1 MTDISVIKM
10 IISVAVWRI
19 YPSWMNDKL
28 RAWEGLGYSGMFW
41 ARISRDDFRS
51 KLENISFLSRVMFI
65 SKSFSVSRAF
75 VRFGAKRSS
84 SGAFGFDDVLELFWK
99 LRFVSGDFLRT
110 LNMTMIIFLKIAFI
124 FSKQSRCHLPDSCG
138 DLQAEQSTFVMVRRK
153 LEWKLDFRTL
163 ARSSADRRIVDHRRD
178 RNESLAVIHGLKEKK
193 TQWSQSVVVRSIN
206 PSSFTKSASFRS
218 LFRRPDVAT
227 VLHFT
232 VFLYVDAQLQVGQ
245 AAARGRAKRSS
256 HPWHFRCWSPKRNE
270 LECTDLVPLDSGIT
284 PFFVTWC
291 NYHCWFCVRKALWR
305 WFYPRSRK
313 RDHFQ
318 TLATGVP
325 NLKT

>member
-19 YPSWMNDKL
+19 YPSWANDKL
-28 RAWEGLGYSGMFW
+28 RAWEGLGHSGMFW
-41 ARISRDDFRS
+41 ARLSRDDFRS

-84 SGAFGFDDVLELFWK
+84 AGAFGFDDALELFLK
-99 LRFVSGDFLRT
+99 TPLCLRAFLA
-110 LNMTMIIFLKIAFI
+110 NPEYDHEIFLKISFI

-138 DLQAEQSTFVMVRRK
+138 DLQAGQSTFVMVSRK
-153 LEWKLDFRTL
+153 PEWKLDLRTL
-163 ARSSADRRIVDHRRD
+163 ARSSAEGSSIIVAIGTSRLRWFLVQK
-178 RNESLAVIHGLKEKK
+178 RKK
-193 TQWSQSVVVRSIN
+193 KAQWSQSVIARSIK
-206 PSSFTKSASFRS
+206 PSSFTKPASFRS
-218 LFRRPDVAT
+218 LFRRPDVST

-256 HPWHFRCWSPKRNE
+256 HPWQFRCWSPKRNE
-270 LECTDLVPLDSGIT
+270 FDCTD
-284 PFFVTWC
+284 
-291 NYHCWFCVRKALWR
+291 WFHWTRHNTVFRHVMQLSLLILC
-305 WFYPRSRK
+305 
-313 RDHFQ
+313 
-318 TLATGVP
+318 
-325 NLKT
+325 

>member
-1 MTDISVIKM
+1 MTDISVIKK
-10 IISVAVWRI
+10 ITSVAVWRI
-19 YPSWMNDKL
+19 YPSWVNEKL
-28 RAWEGLGYSGMFW
+28 RAWEGLGHSGMFW
-41 ARISRDDFRS
+41 ARLSRDDFRS

-84 SGAFGFDDVLELFWK
+84 SGAFGFDDALELFLK
-99 LRFVSGDFLRT
+99 TPLCLRAILRT
-110 LNMTMIIFLKIAFI
+110 LNMTTRFFLKISFI

-138 DLQAEQSTFVMVRRK
+138 DLQAEQSTFVMERRK

-163 ARSSADRRIVDHRRD
+163 ARSSAEGSSIIVAIGTSRLRWFMVQKRKKKHSEVRVWLREVSTLHRLQNQRVLGACFG
-178 RNESLAVIHGLKEKK
+178 EPMSLPFC
-193 TQWSQSVVVRSIN
+193 T
-206 PSSFTKSASFRS
+206 S
-218 LFRRPDVAT
+218 LFSCTLTHSCRSVRLQRRV
-227 VLHFT
+227 
-232 VFLYVDAQLQVGQ
+232 
-245 AAARGRAKRSS
+245 RAKTSS

-291 NYHCWFCVRKALWR
+291 NYRCWFCVRKALWR

-318 TLATGVP
+318 TLATRVP

>member
-1 MTDISVIKM
+1 MP
-10 IISVAVWRI
+10 W
-19 YPSWMNDKL
+19 
-28 RAWEGLGYSGMFW
+28 
-41 ARISRDDFRS
+41 
-51 KLENISFLSRVMFI
+51 SF
-65 SKSFSVSRAF
+65 
-75 VRFGAKRSS
+75 
-84 SGAFGFDDVLELFWK
+84 FWK
-99 LRFVSGDFLRT
+99 LRFVSGHFLRT
-110 LNMTMIIFLKIAFI
+110 LNMTTRLFLKISFI

-163 ARSSADRRIVDHRRD
+163 ARSSAAWGSSIIVAIGTSRLRWFMVQK
-178 RNESLAVIHGLKEKK
+178 RKKKK
-193 TQWSQSVVVRSIN
+193 TQRSQSVIARRIN
-206 PSSFTKSASFRS
+206 PSSFAKSASFRS
-218 LFRRPDVAT
+218 LFWRPNVAT

-270 LECTDLVPLDSGIT
+270 LECTDLVPLDRGVT

-291 NYHCWFCVRKALWR
+291 NYRCWFCVRKALWR